1 MLPFLLVS
9 TTVLNM
15 LVGLQTYLICSPES
29 VLELANKF
37 IQEGDLKLIT
47 LQSVPQRM
55 SLFLLL
61 LFLKSW
67 YQKYSE

>member
-29 VLELANKF
+29 VLELTNKF

-47 LQSVPQRM
+47 LQSVPQRI
-55 SLFLLL
+55 SLFLQL

>member
-47 LQSVPQRM
+47 LQSAPQKM
-55 SLFLLL
+55 SLSLLL
-61 LFLKSW
+61 LGMLFQKS
-67 YQKYSE
+67 